1 MLKKIK
7 KIFNRKNDLVA
18 KLEKDILILND
29 KLNSQTELM
38 NELAT
43 TLVEVVESVE
53 KLQTTVIEK
62 KASDE
67 KAKKLKW
74 LRGYPDETGKE

>member
-1 MLKKIK
+1 MK
-7 KIFNRKNDLVA
+7 KIFNRKNDLIA
-18 KLEKDILILND
+18 KLEKDILVLND
-29 KLNSQTELM
+29 KLNAQTELV
-38 NELAT
+38 NELST
-43 TLVEVVESVE
+43 TLIEVVESVG

>member
-7 KIFNRKNDLVA
+7 KIA
-18 KLEKDILILND
+18 KLEKDILVLND
-29 KLNSQTELM
+29 KLNAQTELV
-38 NELAT
+38 NELST
-43 TLVEVVESVE
+43 TLIEVVESVG

>member
-7 KIFNRKNDLVA
+7 KFFNRKNDLVA
-18 KLEKDILILND
+18 KLEKDILVLND
-29 KLNSQTELM
+29 KLNTQTELV

-43 TLVEVVESVE
+43 TLIEVVESVG

-62 KASDE
+62 KTSDE

>member
-7 KIFNRKNDLVA
+7 KIFNRKNDLIA
-18 KLEKDILILND
+18 KLEKDILVLND
-29 KLNSQTELM
+29 KLNAQTELV
-38 NELAT
+38 NELST
-43 TLVEVVESVE
+43 TLIEVVESVG

>member
-1 MLKKIK
+1 MLKKINK
-7 KIFNRKNDLVA
+7 FFNRKHDLIA
-18 KLEKDILILND
+18 KLEKDILVLND
-29 KLNSQTELM
+29 KLNAQTELV
-38 NELAT
+38 NELST
-43 TLVEVVESVE
+43 TLIEVVESVG